1 MRVPVPPVDSETK
14 TASNF
19 RGNLRAAKRGD
30 QDAFALLWKQFQPS
44 LLRYLTIKAGPV
56 AEDLAADTWFRVLR
70 ALPTFDGD
78 EAGFRAWL
86 FTMARNRV
94 IDWYRGASRRF
105 EYIEHSQLDL
115 VPATT
120 SVESDADEHSAT
132 QAALALIAQLPP
144 DQSEA
149 VMLRV
154 VAGLDVATVAKIMRR
169 SSGSVRVLCHRGLR
183 RLQSALNGDG
193 DAAGSDGA
201 TSSALVGGSE
211 DALVGGSED
220 GLRLVPEVRLH
231 G

>member
-1 MRVPVPPVDSETK
+1 MTSPVPSAEDETPA
-14 TASNF
+14 ASDF
-19 RGNLRAAKRGD
+19 PRNLRAAKRGD
-30 QDAFALLWKQFQPS
+30 EDAFARLWKQFHPS
-44 LLRYLTIKAGPV
+44 LLRYLTVKAGPV

-70 ALPTFDGD
+70 ALPGFEGD

-86 FTMARNRV
+86 FTTARNRV

-105 EYIEHSQLDL
+105 EYLEYSQLDL

-120 SVESDADEHSAT
+120 SVESDADENSAT
-132 QAALALIAQLPP
+132 HAALALISQLPP

-149 VMLRV
+149 VMLRI

-183 RLQSALNGDG
+183 RLESTLTGDELTASPDEAASA
-193 DAAGSDGA
+193 AVVRGA
-201 TSSALVGGSE
+201 E
-211 DALVGGSED
+211 DE
-220 GLRLVPEVRLH
+220 LRLVPEVRLH

>member
-1 MRVPVPPVDSETK
+1 VPPVDSETK
-14 TASNF
+14 ESTNF

-120 SVESDADEHSAT
+120 SVESDADENSAT
-132 QAALALIAQLPP
+132 QSALALIAQLPP

-149 VMLRV
+149 VMLRI

-183 RLQSALNGDG
+183 RLESALNGDSETVECERTTSVTPVR
-193 DAAGSDGA
+193 GSAD
-201 TSSALVGGSE
+201 E
-211 DALVGGSED
+211 
-220 GLRLVPEVRLH
+220 LRLVPEVRLH